1 MALGRKRAEV
11 WDGSDRRAP
20 ATVLLVND
28 DADAGE
34 MLARFVG
41 LAGYRVITATS
52 GAATM
57 GRMQAD
63 LPRVVVL
70 DLTSGGVGSNL
81 KLLDQIRT
89 HDDTRISSARVVL
102 CAASPRNRTF
112 SFQSGADSFLAH
124 PFHID
129 DLVAQIADV
138 LGRPNDARAL
148 HRRDQL
154 ALDR

>member
-1 MALGRKRAEV
+1 VLGRKRSEE
-11 WDGSDRRAP
+11 WDGVDRRAP
-20 ATVLLVND
+20 ATVLLTSD

-41 LAGYRVITATS
+41 RAGYRVLTATS

-57 GRMQAD
+57 GRMQAE

-70 DLTSGGVGSNL
+70 DLVAGGVGSNL
-81 KLLDQIRT
+81 KVLDQIRT
-89 HDDTRISSARVVL
+89 HDDPKVRSARVVL

-112 SFQSGADSFLAH
+112 SFQSGADSFLAR
-124 PFHID
+124 PFHLD
-129 DLVAQIADV
+129 DLLAQIADV
-138 LGRPNDARAL
+138 LQRPQEARAL

-154 ALDR
+154 ALDL